1 MPLRCYSADHL
12 TYRYVIVYSVCSTLS
27 LKARGLKEN
36 PYKLMSKNTPIPQ
49 GFLKNPVH
57 LLALGFGTGCVK
69 KMPGTTGTLVGV
81 LFYLLIVSVFPSS
94 IYPFWP
100 VYIGVTIALFLLGI
114 WLCGVT
120 ANHLGVHDHSGIVW
134 DEIVGFLITM
144 TMVPPDWRFVLL
156 GFILFRLFDI
166 WKPWP
171 INWLDH
177 RVSGGL
183 GIMLDDVLAGIYAL
197 IILQITVYLL

>member
-1 MPLRCYSADHL
+1 
-12 TYRYVIVYSVCSTLS
+12 
-27 LKARGLKEN
+27 
-36 PYKLMSKNTPIPQ
+36 MSKNTPIPK

-57 LLALGFGTGCVK
+57 LLALGFGTGCAP
-69 KMPGTTGTLVGV
+69 KMPGTIGTLVGI
-81 LFYLLIVSVFPSS
+81 LFYFPLVSLSSAYPS
-94 IYPFWP
+94 WP

-114 WLCGVT
+114 WLCDVT
-120 ANHLGVHDHSGIVW
+120 ANHLGVHDHGGIVW

-144 TMVPPDWRFVLL
+144 TMVPFDWRFILL
-156 GFILFRLFDI
+156 GFVLFRLFDI

-171 INWLDH
+171 ISWLDN

-197 IILQITVYLL
+197 IMLQLIVYLL